1 MNKLFK
7 TIKENYKLLLGTLI
21 TGLILGWLFFS
32 GGNKQATEATGQE
45 VHERHS
51 HDEEATTWTCS
62 MHPQVR
68 SDKPGQCPICG
79 MDLIPLST
87 LQASEEGVDPNEIS
101 MTESAAK
108 LADVQTM
115 TVTRGT
121 PQKTIYLQGKIQV
134 DERNIAELT
143 ARYGGRIEKLY
154 INFTGQKVKKGEKL
168 ASIYS
173 PELIAAQREL
183 LEAISFKESR
193 PAIYNAAKSKLK
205 LWDLTDGQIDA
216 IQERGE
222 PQMNFNVLS
231 PISGTVMMRHVALGD
246 YIKEGNPLFRIADLS
261 HLWVV
266 FDAYE
271 SDLPWIKEGDEVTF
285 TVQALPGET
294 FKGKVSY
301 IDPFISSS
309 TRVARVR
316 VNVDNKNYALKPE
329 MFVNGT
335 VESEVAAES
344 NDLMIP
350 KTAVLW
356 TGKRAVV
363 YVKVPGRENPTFMYR
378 QIDLG
383 PEAGKFYVV
392 SNGLHKGEEIAV
404 NGVFKID
411 AAAQLQGA
419 TSMMNPVEESA
430 STTPGGDLTKSQEN
444 NNVIQPQNT
453 DTEFQS
459 QLTNVYRKYLK
470 MKDDFVSSDPE
481 AVSKDASV
489 VQDAVGKVNMELLK
503 GDSHMVW
510 MKQLNALKQKLS
522 EIINSTDIEKQR
534 AAFVDFNDTF
544 YKTVKTFGL
553 KDITTYYQFCP
564 MANNDKGAFWFSS
577 TEDIRNPY
585 FGDDMLTCGATE
597 EVLK

>member
-1 MNKLFK
+1 MKQIF
-7 TIKENYKLLLGTLI
+7 IKIQENYKLILGTLI
-21 TGLILGWLFFS
+21 AGLFIGWLFFHQ
-32 GGNKQATEATGQE
+32 GNKQSTAPAGQE
-45 VHERHS
+45 IHEGHS
-51 HDEEATTWTCS
+51 HKEETTIWTCS

-79 MDLIPLST
+79 MDLIPLSS
-87 LQASEEGVDPNEIS
+87 LQADESVNPDEIS
-101 MTESAAK
+101 MTESAIK

-143 ARYGGRIEKLY
+143 ARYGGRIEKLF
-154 INFTGQKVKKGEKL
+154 INFTGQKVRKGEKL

-183 LEAISFKESR
+183 LEAISFKTSR
-193 PAIYNAAKSKLK
+193 PAIYHAAKSKLK
-205 LWDLTDGQIDA
+205 LWDLTDDQIQA
-216 IQERGE
+216 IEEKGE
-222 PQMNFNVLS
+222 PQLNFNVLS

-246 YIKEGNPLFRIADLS
+246 YVKEGNPLFRIADLS

-271 SDLPWIKEGDEVTF
+271 SDLPWIKEGDMVNF
-285 TVQALPGET
+285 TVQALPGKT
-294 FKGKVSY
+294 YKGKVSY

-316 VNVDNKNYALKPE
+316 VNVDNKEDALKPE

-335 VESEVAAES
+335 VESEFTASS
-344 NDLMIP
+344 NDLLIP
-350 KTAVLW
+350 KSAVLW

-363 YVKVPGRENPTFMYR
+363 YVKVPERENPTFLYR

-383 PEAGKFYVV
+383 PEAGNFYVV
-392 SNGLHKGEEIAV
+392 ASGLTAGEEIAV

-419 TSMMNPVEESA
+419 KSMMNPG
-430 STTPGGDLTKSQEN
+430 STGEGLNKSETLTKSQEN
-444 NNVIQPQNT
+444 NNVIQPQTT
-453 DTEFQS
+453 DPEFQS
-459 QLTNVYRKYLK
+459 QLITVYHSYLK
-470 MKDDFVSSDPE
+470 MKDAFVASDPGLISKE
-481 AVSKDASV
+481 AADVISAM
-489 VQDAVGKVNMELLK
+489 GKVDMELLK
-503 GDSHMVW
+503 GESHMVW
-510 MKQLNALKQKLS
+510 MNQLKVLKQKLS
-522 EIINSTDIEKQR
+522 DISGSNDLEKQR
-534 AAFVDFNDTF
+534 AAFVGFNETF
-544 YKTVKTFGL
+544 YKTVKTFDL

-564 MANNDKGAFWFSS
+564 MANNDKGAFWFSNS
-577 TEDIRNPY
+577 EDIRNPY
-585 FGDDMLTCGATE
+585 FGEDMLTCGATE